1 MGKDLD
7 EGLWQDRDIRFDCAE
22 SSLKL
27 RNAEVKIDSI
37 QSVEDTKGNKG
48 DRGELTIT
56 NMRLLWQSYQNPK
69 INLSI
74 GYGCFVNAKIKQA
87 TSRLRGTTQA
97 LFLMTKFSG
106 NNFEFIFTSLVKSS
120 PKLFVT
126 VRAVFKSYETTRL
139 YRDLKLRGAIIQDK
153 ELALLPHEQIY
164 SKIEG
169 VWNLSADQGNLG
181 VFFITNV
188 RLVWHAKLAENF
200 NVSMPYIQIQSMRI
214 RESKFGVALVVETT
228 ARSGGFILGFRIDPQ
243 ERLPAVYKE
252 LQSLWQVFSVSPVF
266 GVEYV
271 LEDKG
276 EEETP
281 PRKAMVRDDDV
292 EIVDDQDQV
301 DAFAIYCADG
311 GAAAKEGAEN
321 IEYNPEIGLAME
333 AVPSNLTAQK
343 LWEVIYR

>member
-1 MGKDLD
+1 
-7 EGLWQDRDIRFDCAE
+7 
-22 SSLKL
+22 
-27 RNAEVKIDSI
+27 
-37 QSVEDTKGNKG
+37 VEDTKGNKG

-56 NMRLLWQSYQNPK
+56 NMRMLWQSYRNPK

-74 GYGCFVNAKIKQA
+74 GYGCFVNVKIKKA

-106 NNFEFIFTSLVKSS
+106 NNFEFIFTSLVKAN
-120 PKLFVT
+120 PKIFVT
-126 VRAVFKSYETTRL
+126 IQAVFKSYETTRL

-153 ELALLPHEQIY
+153 ELAVLPHEQIF
-164 SKIEG
+164 SKIQG

-188 RLVWHAKLAENF
+188 RLVWHAKMAENF

-243 ERLPAVYKE
+243 EKLPEVYKE
-252 LQSLWQVFSVSPVF
+252 LQSLWQVFSVSPIF
-266 GVEYV
+266 GVEYT
-271 LEDKG
+271 LEDT
-276 EEETP
+276 EEDEMKP
-281 PRKAMVRDDDV
+281 PAALPRDDDV
-292 EIVDDQDQV
+292 EIVHDEDHV

-311 GAAAKEGAEN
+311 GHKGATEVVEFN
-321 IEYNPEIGLAME
+321 EEIGLAME